1 MGDISKNFSWSE
13 LTVTNHNIPNIP
25 NEDQKKNI
33 EDLVINVLQPL
44 RDLAGVSIS
53 VNSGFRSPAVNKKVG
68 GASTSQHCANK
79 GAAADLMCI
88 KKSNAEIFK
97 IIKDKLPFDQLI
109 WEFGTDKEPSWVH
122 VSYNAKNN
130 RKQILKARKNTLG
143 KTVYENI

>member
-44 RDLAGVSIS
+44 RDLAGVSII

-79 GAAADLMCI
+79 GAAADLTCI

-130 RKQILKARKNTLG
+130 RKQILKARKNKLG

>member
-13 LTVTNHNIPNIP
+13 LTITNQNIPNIP
-25 NEDQKKNI
+25 NEEQKKNI

-79 GAAADLMCI
+79 GAAADLMYI

-109 WEFGTDKEPSWVH
+109 WEFGTEKEPSWVH
-122 VSYNAKNN
+122 VSYNSKNN
-130 RKQILKARKNTLG
+130 RKQILKARKNKLG
-143 KTVYENI
+143 KTVYENM

>member
-44 RDLAGVSIS
+44 RDLANVSIYI
-53 VNSGFRSPAVNKKVG
+53 NSGFRSSAVNKKVG
-68 GASTSQHCANK
+68 GSSTSQHCANK
-79 GAAADLMCI
+79 GAAADLRCI

-130 RKQILKARKNTLG
+130 RKQILKARKNKLG

>member
-1 MGDISKNFSWSE
+1 
-13 LTVTNHNIPNIP
+13 
-25 NEDQKKNI
+25 
-33 EDLVINVLQPL
+33 
-44 RDLAGVSIS
+44 
-53 VNSGFRSPAVNKKVG
+53 
-68 GASTSQHCANK
+68 
-79 GAAADLMCI
+79 MCI

-130 RKQILKARKNTLG
+130 RKQILKARKNKLG